1 MHSRVW
7 KFTLPVEDTFKLA
20 MPVGATVLTV
30 GTQPGDGEDVPVMW
44 ATVDPG
50 ATTETRTFHTRGT
63 GHLFT
68 GTEGAYVGT
77 YLLDEGKFV
86 GHVFEAVR

>member
-1 MHSRVW
+1 MW
-7 KFTLPVEDTFKLA
+7 KFPLPVEDTFEVA

-30 GTQPGDGEDVPVMW
+30 GTQPTDVGDVPVMW

-50 ATTETRTFHTRGT
+50 ATTKTRTFHTRGT

-68 GTEGAYVGT
+68 GTEGPYVGT
-77 YLLDEGKFV
+77 YLLYEGKFV
-86 GHVFEAVR
+86 GHVFESTL